1 MRIVAIEPLGI
12 SDKKLAKSCGS
23 LIEKGH
29 TVMQYQDKVEDM
41 MELIKRA
48 RDADV
53 LVVMDQILPGKLLE
67 ACPNIKMISIASVF
81 HRQVDL
87 QKAKAKLVP
96 VCAISNHW
104 TYSIA
109 ELSIGLLLAVIR
121 RIVAGDS
128 FVRGNDVVDNM
139 EGRELFGKTVG
150 IIGTGPEGLHVA
162 RILKA
167 FGCELLGYDEIKN
180 KEAEVW
186 AGIEYVK
193 LEELLTRSDVVTL
206 HLSLTPWSEGLLNKD
221 RIAIM
226 KQGAILINTAHAEMV
241 DYKALSVALKKK
253 RLSGAGIDV
262 FDVELPLTESH
273 PLFKAP
279 NTVLTP
285 VFGAATSESLDKR
298 IEIAI
303 SNITGWMEGKPKHV
317 IV

>member
-1 MRIVAIEPLGI
+1 MHIVAIEPLGI
-12 SDKKLAKSCGS
+12 SSRKLAKICGQ
-23 LIEKGH
+23 LVERGH
-29 TVMQYQDKVEDM
+29 TITQYEDRVDDM

-53 LVVMDQILPGKLLE
+53 LIVMNQILPGKLLE

-96 VCAISNHW
+96 VYAISDHW

-109 ELSIGLLLAVIR
+109 ELSVGLLLAVIR
-121 RIVAGDS
+121 RIVVGDS
-128 FVRGNDVVDNM
+128 FVRGRKDIDSM
-139 EGRELFGKTVG
+139 EGHELFGKTVG

-167 FGCELLGYDEIKN
+167 FGCELLGCDEIKN

-193 LEELLTRSDVVTL
+193 LEELLTRADVVTL
-206 HLSLTPWSEGLLNKD
+206 HLPPAPGSEGLLNRE
-221 RIAIM
+221 RIEMM
-226 KQGAILINTAHAEMV
+226 KKGSILINTAQGNMV

-253 RLSGAGIDV
+253 CLSGAGIDV

-285 VFGAATSESLDKR
+285 VFGAATSEGLDKR
-298 IEIAI
+298 IEIAV
-303 SNITGWMEGKPKHV
+303 SNIVGWMEGKPKHV